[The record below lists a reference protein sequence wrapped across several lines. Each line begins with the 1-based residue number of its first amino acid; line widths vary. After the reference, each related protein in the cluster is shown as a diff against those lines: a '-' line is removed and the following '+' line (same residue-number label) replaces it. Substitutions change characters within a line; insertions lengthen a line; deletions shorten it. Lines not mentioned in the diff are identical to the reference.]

1 MEHKSESKKSEV
13 TMKGKYLTPN
23 ERLWDEIPKEFLTEQ
38 NTWRLLNRQEKAL
51 LTEGQLYSY
60 ERYWMSVIDERIL
73 REAATKKGYNEGWE
87 KGNKEGWEKGME
99 KGIEKGI
106 EKNSIDIAK
115 KMKQK
120 GLASDLIAEMTG
132 LSIDIIDKLE

>member
-38 NTWRLLNRQEKAL
+38 NTWRLLNRQEKAQ
-51 LTEGQLYSY
+51 LTDGQLYSY
-60 ERYWMSVIDERIL
+60 ERYWMSVTDERIL

-87 KGNKEGWEKGME
+87 KGNKEGMEKGME
-99 KGIEKGI
+99 KGKMEGLCIAARNMKQLGL
-106 EKNSIDIAK
+106 SIADIAK
-115 KMKQK
+115 
-120 GLASDLIAEMTG
+120 ATG
-132 LSIDIIDKLE
+132 LSEEEIANL

>member
-1 MEHKSESKKSEV
+1 MQKQNETKKGNV

-60 ERYWMSVIDERIL
+60 ERYWMSVTDERIL
-73 REAATKKGYNEGWE
+73 REAATKKGYNEGWQR
-87 KGNKEGWEKGME
+87 
-99 KGIEKGI
+99 GIEKGI
-106 EKNSIDIAK
+106 EKGHIEDARRMKADNMATELIAK
-115 KMKQK
+115 Y
-120 GLASDLIAEMTG
+120 TG
-132 LSIDIIDKLE
+132 LTIEEVEALT